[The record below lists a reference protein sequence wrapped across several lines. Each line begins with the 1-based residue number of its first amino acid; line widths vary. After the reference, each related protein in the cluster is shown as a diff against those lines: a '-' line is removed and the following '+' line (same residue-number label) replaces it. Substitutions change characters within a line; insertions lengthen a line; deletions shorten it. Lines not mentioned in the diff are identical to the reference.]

1 MGVFRDGHKRF
12 QQWRGFEPTSK
23 YINSERDTKQFQQ
36 LHRRSNGNRNGNKFV
51 RFLRLFQPNKLHDNK
66 SRRSVPI
73 HSKLSRARH
82 DQPDH
87 NTEGH
92 YYPKRHRHNFNV
104 YPIAL
109 CLTQIVLAPATLAE
123 NVGGVS
129 ATANPIA
136 NSSGS
141 VTNQA
146 IQVLQGPYITNT
158 YGGGV
163 QCQGSTLNFTPYV
176 QFADSRKDPWIDSYL
191 EPQYDMTD
199 FTGRTTQQ
207 TITVKNYPWE
217 SWYDTRTKADGTRWF
232 PDGEDMDITV
242 DVDGPD
248 GRPDNPGVVI
258 WEKPVRTDYHANQ
271 SLNIGLSAT
280 LSIPMNKKL
289 QKQCMEAA
297 QLQNDMQGQLIAN
310 KRLDF
315 ELARLKNCG
324 ELIKTGIMF
333 HPKSPYYSVCADVVV
348 TNPGGQLLPHEHV
361 IPQPEWDKPKTKVST
376 DASVLKEISI
386 P

>member
-1 MGVFRDGHKRF
+1 MGVQRDGHRGF
-12 QQWRGFEPTSK
+12 QQWRSPQPTSE
-23 YINSERDTKQFQQ
+23 YINGECNTEQFSGCKW
-36 LHRRSNGNRNGNKFV
+36 RSSRNRNGNKFV
-51 RFLRLFQPNKLHDNK
+51 RFLRLFKPNELHDNK
-66 SRRSVPI
+66 SRPSVPI
-73 HSKLSRARH
+73 HSELSRARH

-87 NTEGH
+87 NPEDH
-92 YYPKRHRHNFNV
+92 HYPKRHRHNFNL

-158 YGGGV
+158 YGNGV
-163 QCQGSTLNFTPYV
+163 QCQGSTLNFTPYI

-232 PDGEDMDITV
+232 PDGEDMEITV

-248 GRPDNPGVVI
+248 GRPDNPGTVL
-258 WEKPVRTDYHANQ
+258 WNKPVRTDMTANQ

-289 QKQCMEAA
+289 QEQCMEAA
-297 QLQNDMQGQLIAN
+297 QLQNNMQGQLIAN

-324 ELIKTGIMF
+324 ELIKAGIMF

-348 TNPGGQLLPHEHV
+348 TNPGGQLLPHEHA
-361 IPQPEWDKPKTKVST
+361 IPQPEWDKPKEVST
-376 DASVLKEISI
+376 DASLLKEVSI